1 MIAKF
6 IGLRERCFVL
16 ALCTYTT
23 FEYLV
28 CILGARICSACLVR
42 ASQQPLNQHVLCGFT
57 RGTCFWDCQ
66 SMHVQWSVK
75 SGRRAKHM
83 YYIERVSL
91 IWAWFQTAQNARIF
105 KKTTCYIC
113 SARRCCSLL
122 YSSFLMWTSRHCG
135 CIYTLC
141 LLFRFCA
148 RLLTLPCSHHD
159 FCHFCRCNNET
170 ASAATALRTINFPK
184 CTQHF
189 VSKVF

>member
-1 MIAKF
+1 MYVFAVYASHVH
-6 IGLRERCFVL
+6 LNNLWTNMCCVDLHL
-16 ALCTYTT
+16 ARAFGTVGPCMCNEVWKVGGGQSICTTLKEFRWY
-23 FEYLV
+23 
-28 CILGARICSACLVR
+28 A
-42 ASQQPLNQHVLCGFT
+42 
-57 RGTCFWDCQ
+57 
-66 SMHVQWSVK
+66 
-75 SGRRAKHM
+75 
-83 YYIERVSL
+83 
-91 IWAWFQTAQNARIF
+91 WAWFRTAQNARIF

-148 RLLTLPCSHHD
+148 RLLTLPCSHHN